1 MKLLTGLI
9 LSVSTLLAL
18 TNAELAQKS
27 KAVMDGFEDSV
38 SKMQMT
44 LINAAKQ
51 EKVRIMKM
59 KVLEGED
66 EDKSLMEFLSP
77 ADVKGTKFLSYE
89 HIDKDDDQWLYLPAL
104 KRVKRIASKNKS
116 GAFMGSEFS
125 YEDLGAFNP
134 KKYKY
139 EGEPTEA
146 TFNGKAVYVS
156 PAIPI
161 SKYSGYT
168 KLVSYIDK
176 ETFLIQKIEYYDR
189 KHELL
194 KVGTFDGYK
203 KISGVYRMQ
212 GITMK
217 NVQNDKTTILKWSD
231 EKIKN
236 GLSSKD
242 FSKRYLRR

>member
-1 MKLLTGLI
+1 MKLLTGLV
-9 LSVSTLLAL
+9 LSVSTLFAL

-27 KAVMDGFEDSV
+27 KKAMDGFEDSI
-38 SKMQMT
+38 SYMQMT
-44 LINAAKQ
+44 LINAAGQK
-51 EKVRIMKM
+51 KVRRMKM
-59 KVLEGED
+59 KVLEGKD
-66 EDKSLMEFLSP
+66 SDKSLMEFLSP

-89 HIDKDDDQWLYLPAL
+89 HVNKDDDQWIYLPAL
-104 KRVKRIASKNKS
+104 HRVKRIASKNKS

-139 EGEPTEA
+139 EGSPSESSL
-146 TFNGKAVYVS
+146 NGKAVYVS
-156 PAIPI
+156 PAIPV

-168 KLVSYIDK
+168 KLISYVDK
-176 ETFLIQKIEYYDR
+176 NTFLVQKIEYYDR

-194 KVGTFDGYK
+194 KVGTFDAYK
-203 KISGVYRMQ
+203 KISGVYRIQ

-231 EKIKN
+231 ETIKN
-236 GLSSKD
+236 GLSARD
-242 FSKRYLRR
+242 FNKRYLSR